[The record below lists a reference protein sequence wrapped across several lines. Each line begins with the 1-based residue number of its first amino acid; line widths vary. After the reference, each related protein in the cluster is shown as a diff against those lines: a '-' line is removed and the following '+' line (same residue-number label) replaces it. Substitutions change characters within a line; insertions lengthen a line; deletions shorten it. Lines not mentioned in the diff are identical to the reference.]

1 MVIGI
6 RTMQKEDITEVCLL
20 MQELTGNE
28 ISEEDMLNRMEMV
41 NESQIDELY
50 VYQGENSIQGVM
62 GFRIRENIEE
72 KSCYG
77 EISVIVTN
85 SNDRRSGIGKAM
97 MDFAENLARQ
107 KGCIGTWLVSGFGR
121 EEEAHNFYK
130 KLGYVIN
137 GYRFVKPFN
146 D

>member
-1 MVIGI
+1 MEIGI
-6 RTMQKEDITEVCLL
+6 RSMKKEDITEVCLL
-20 MQELTGNE
+20 MMELTGNE
-28 ISEEDMLNRMEMV
+28 ISEEDMINRMEMV
-41 NESQIDELY
+41 NESKIDELY
-50 VYQGENSIQGVM
+50 VYQGESSIQGVM